1 MTQYP
6 SSIVG
11 GHEAVWDLYVK
22 AGPRPG
28 CGTLRPSGLWMPDNG
43 SYEDVD
49 VNMAFTGPAAAG
61 AVMLRPGTTQ
71 GGANKGRPL
80 YKSFHGNFDMAG
92 GNPAPH
98 ALIDNGQSFAPALFV
113 GARFVN
119 APRDAIS
126 WKGPLT
132 LVECLMGSF
141 GSATTPGD
149 HTEPLQFLGGFFQSI
164 NCLYDPT
171 FGSLPLMPGVATS
184 GTPFLETTT
193 QEVFALLDGNV
204 CVGMQ
209 ACKMPYTFQ
218 LKANNFNGVCVVQ
231 NMVMERGTSG
241 YFGVTNVGPNTFRL
255 INGGNNTDFHT
266 GQLITDLT
274 RG

>member
-1 MTQYP
+1 MIYP
-6 SSIVG
+6 TTIIG
-11 GHEAVWDLYVK
+11 GHENVWDLYTT

-28 CGTLRPSGLWMPDNG
+28 AGMMRPSGLWMPDNG
-43 SYEDVD
+43 TYEDVD
-49 VNMAFTGPAAAG
+49 VAMSFVGPPANG

-80 YKSFHGNFDMAG
+80 YKSMHGGFDMTG

-141 GSATTPGD
+141 GTATAVPD
-149 HTEPLQFLGGFFQSI
+149 HVEPLQFMGSFFQSI

-171 FGSLPLMPGVATS
+171 FGAMALVPGVATA
-184 GTPFLETTT
+184 GTPFLETTS
-193 QEVFALLDGNV
+193 QEIFGLLDGNV

-218 LKANNFNGVCVVQ
+218 LKANNFPGVVVVQ
-231 NMVMERGTSG
+231 NNVLERGTSG
-241 YFGVTNVGPNTFRL
+241 YFGVTNVGSNVFRL
-255 INGGNNTDFHT
+255 VNGGNNTDFHT
-266 GQLITDLT
+266 GQLITNLL
-274 RG
+274 G